1 MRDLL
6 SGAVLPL
13 ETQEPIDGA
22 RAENLA
28 LAFRGNNDLG
38 RAVAVFLDRI
48 LVILAFDQL
57 RPTSLRNRVIAR
69 YDVLLGHRGADAGR
83 CDTGR
88 VRINI
93 FVESADLDFDPV
105 SSTAAEP

>member
-6 SGAVLPL
+6 SGAVLPI

-22 RAENLA
+22 RAEDLA
-28 LAFRGNNDLG
+28 
-38 RAVAVFLDRI
+38 
-48 LVILAFDQL
+48 LAFDQL
-57 RPTSLRNRVIAR
+57 RPTSLRNRVLAR
-69 YDVLLGHRGADAGR
+69 YDVLRGHRGTDAGR
-83 CDTGR
+83 RDTGR